1 MIDYVK
7 RLAGPYT
14 GAGQTTF
21 SFGFKVYEETDIYVA
36 TALSNDEAA
45 TNLNYGD
52 DYSVT
57 LNDDQDAAPGGSIT
71 LKTALVDGEI
81 LVIGSDLDYTQELQL
96 TNYTR
101 FPPEQINEALD
112 RLCIQIQQ
120 ILEITGRALLVP
132 ATSSTTPTEMI
143 ERLLSAQH
151 EAQASAD
158 VATNAAAESQKIL
171 DQVKEYGSAAT
182 VLEPYADDISTVA
195 GNIDSVKAT
204 GGNITNVNIVAGDL
218 DTTTQPVDLDYG
230 DYDDNTG
237 SGTAEVAVGGS
248 IKTVADNIAQVQNV
262 SANMASILAIEDK
275 IDGLDQTVEEMEA
288 AAEAAETAQAGAET
302 AATQAVQSAQDAQTA
317 KTQADSASQLS
328 KDWAIKLDGKVTE
341 AGVEIDFSSKY
352 WAIVASQAATE
363 AQNQVTL
370 VEQAG
375 DSAVADINSAQS
387 TAVSAVASQQTTSV
401 SAVQS
406 AQSSAESAIQTAK
419 TNAISAVEA
428 GGGEQVALAKAQAD
442 AAASS
447 ATAASSSASAAA
459 ESASEANTAKM
470 SAETAAST
478 ATSKATEA
486 SNSASAANT
495 AKTAA
500 ETAQAAAES
509 ARDEAQQIAGE
520 LGDPLG
526 KNEAAQTYATKAEMN
541 TGLSGKSDT
550 GHSHTIADV
559 ASLQASL
566 DGKLGKTEKATSA
579 STADAVAWSNVD
591 GKPETFTPS
600 EHTHT
605 LASISNAG
613 SLAAKNEITE
623 AELAATI
630 DLGEYSD
637 V

>member
-14 GAGQTTF
+14 GTGQTTF

-158 VATNAAAESQKIL
+158 VATNAASESQKIL
-171 DQVKEYGSAAT
+171 DQVKEYGAAAT

-262 SANMASILAIEDK
+262 SANMASILAIEEK
-275 IDGLDQTVEEMEA
+275 IDGLDATIETMNQQVAASTA
-288 AAEAAETAQAGAET
+288 NAQAAEGS
-302 AATQAVQSAQDAQTA
+302 ATDSANSATE
-317 KTQADSASQLS
+317 SASQADLS
-328 KDWAIKLDGKVTE
+328 QDWAIKLDGKVIE

-352 WAIVASQAATE
+352 WAQQAASSATSAE
-363 AQNQVTL
+363 ATLTL
-370 VEQAG
+370 VTQAG
-375 DSAVADINSAQS
+375 ESAVSDIQSAQT
-387 TAVSAVASQQTTSV
+387 TAVQAVSSQQSTSVNAVTQAQTTAVNAVRNQQTTSV
-401 SAVQS
+401 DAVNTAGSQ
-406 AQSSAESAIQTAK
+406 QTA
-419 TNAISAVEA
+419 N
-428 GGGEQVALAKAQAD
+428 AKAQAD
-442 AAASS
+442 AAAAS
-447 ATAASSSASAAA
+447 ATAAAQSASAASDSA
-459 ESASEANTAKM
+459 DSASA
-470 SAETAAST
+470 SATSAASSAST
-478 ATSKATEA
+478 ATTQATTA
-486 SNSASAANT
+486 TTQAGLATT
-495 AKTAA
+495 AKNDAESARNAA
-500 ETAQAAAES
+500 QTAQAAAEAAQAS
-509 ARDEAQQIAGE
+509 AEEIAGS

-526 KNEAAQTYATKAEMN
+526 KEEAASTYATKTELSTGLAGKQATGDYATNAALTQGLAGKQDVGDYATNSALN
-541 TGLSGKSDT
+541 TGLS
-550 GHSHTIADV
+550 A
-559 ASLQASL
+559 
-566 DGKLGKTEKATSA
+566 KAN
-579 STADAVAWSNVD
+579 TADLGALATLDTVATAQLNDSAVTVD
-591 GKPETFTPS
+591 K
-600 EHTHT
+600 
-605 LASISNAG
+605 LA
-613 SLAAKNEITE
+613 TE
-623 AELAATI
+623 I
-630 DLGEYSD
+630 DLGDYD
-637 V
+637 A